1 MFAQFR
7 AFNVT
12 NSPRLKMKSIMLC
25 CCASLALNA
34 SAALGAD
41 AEAGKRLARQRC
53 AVCHIVEPNHR
64 HEVARAP
71 PFEAIRRKFGADP
84 AMLAFNLMGPH
95 AIMHVKLRRR
105 DAVNVAEYIRTL
117 VNDNEIE

>member
-1 MFAQFR
+1 
-7 AFNVT
+7 
-12 NSPRLKMKSIMLC
+12 MKSIMLC
-25 CCASLALNA
+25 CCAILALNA
-34 SAALGAD
+34 SLALGAD

-64 HEVARAP
+64 HEVAKAP

-84 AMLAFNLMGPH
+84 TMLAFNLMGPH
-95 AIMHVKLRRR
+95 AKMHFTLRHR
-105 DAVNVAEYIRTL
+105 DAVNVAEYIHTL